1 MANPRKFSEKIALL
15 NQKQAEETAA
25 FEAIM
30 REVSDVTSRVAGVAS
45 ASNSVVASPT
55 GCGAPGEVTPSVKSA
70 GASPPLQSSGKHLR
84 INLGNQFKAGG
95 SLPNVNNNR
104 NNNRSRGVEASN
116 NKNGNGHGNGN
127 NIANNNNDDS
137 DNNKDDDDND
147 DDNNDRDNVDEDED
161 HLQPQNPTDSTGKET
176 ADIFPAGLYSVD
188 LIKPTLNNAEESQ
201 ANSTMYQSMDR
212 SMNRSMDRNI
222 DQSME
227 RGRSMVG
234 PMRSRPAEKRHD
246 TSPYSG
252 VPYLLSPPPDTWRR
266 TNSDS
271 ALHQSV
277 NDSCQMPSS
286 MPHRR
291 DPHMGG
297 MGSEHRESHR
307 GFMERPRS
315 SCEMPRV
322 PGINIYPSS
331 QPPGQQIPIGNNTGS
346 LPDLSN
352 VHFPPPLQAPLD
364 QEDHSSSTP
373 YSTSPQTSSP
383 TTLSP
388 TSLQQARRLSFSQD
402 HSPAHAQNHLS
413 VPVNSRFLHTCKGVA
428 LDNSTST
435 SQQDLHSYTQPPPPA
450 HSPQHFIY
458 QQPHSPVQPQ
468 SPKSSQSHQPV
479 NSLGSYRT
487 PQTVSRPSPQ
497 SSPSL
502 TVRSPLSYSNNPSA
516 PPSPTGH
523 LGQPNFPTNSIDQNT
538 YLPDQTQAAAL
549 QQHFEH
555 FTMEW
560 AQIAQHLAESGCTW
574 TTQLEMDSPVATT
587 TLATYISS
595 PNHTTNYTQS
605 DMINVSGELGSGDAG
620 YFSTS
625 PQLVYQPRTPTSTQQ
640 LTPQTPN
647 TPRII
652 LTDFSANHGLSTPD
666 FPRDDFDPNLFS
678 EDDVLKH
685 GLEPLDF
692 GDLQMLT
699 DSSTVLSDPA
709 AEHHFRL
716 D

>member
-104 NNNRSRGVEASN
+104 NNNRNRGVEASN
-116 NKNGNGHGNGN
+116 NKNGNEHGNGN
-127 NIANNNNDDS
+127 NIPNSNNDDA
-137 DNNKDDDDND
+137 DNKKND
-147 DDNNDRDNVDEDED
+147 DDENDHDDVDDDED
-161 HLQPQNPTDSTGKET
+161 HHHPQNPTDSTGKGT

-212 SMNRSMDRNI
+212 SMNRSMDRNM

-291 DPHMGG
+291 GSDAYPHMGG

-373 YSTSPQTSSP
+373 YST
-383 TTLSP
+383 
-388 TSLQQARRLSFSQD
+388 
-402 HSPAHAQNHLS
+402 
-413 VPVNSRFLHTCKGVA
+413 GVA

-479 NSLGSYRT
+479 NPLGTYRT

-538 YLPDQTQAAAL
+538 YLPDQTQATAL

-555 FTMEW
+555 FTMGVEW

-605 DMINVSGELGSGDAG
+605 EMINVSGELGSGDAG

-652 LTDFSANHGLSTPD
+652 LTDFSANHGLSTPE
-666 FPRDDFDPNLFS
+666 FVRDDFDPNLFS

>member
-30 REVSDVTSRVAGVAS
+30 REVSDVTSR
-45 ASNSVVASPT
+45 
-55 GCGAPGEVTPSVKSA
+55 
-70 GASPPLQSSGKHLR
+70 
-84 INLGNQFKAGG
+84 
-95 SLPNVNNNR
+95 
-104 NNNRSRGVEASN
+104 
-116 NKNGNGHGNGN
+116 
-127 NIANNNNDDS
+127 
-137 DNNKDDDDND
+137 
-147 DDNNDRDNVDEDED
+147 
-161 HLQPQNPTDSTGKET
+161 
-176 ADIFPAGLYSVD
+176 
-188 LIKPTLNNAEESQ
+188 PTLNNAEESQ

-291 DPHMGG
+291 GSDAYPHMGG